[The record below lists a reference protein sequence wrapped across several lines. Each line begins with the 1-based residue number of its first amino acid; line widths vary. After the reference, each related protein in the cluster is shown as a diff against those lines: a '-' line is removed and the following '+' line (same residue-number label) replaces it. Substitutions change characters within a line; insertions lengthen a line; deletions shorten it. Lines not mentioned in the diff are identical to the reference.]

1 MCVAIALSGFLVL
14 MLSGMLSQT
23 LVLSTVSQ
31 NQLIAA
37 HAAEELL
44 ENARVMTYGE
54 VTTLVNASTI
64 KLDQPITF
72 LVNGDGTPSQTGL
85 RPTSMP
91 VQLDLTDPNTVY
103 GEVNPSSPGT
113 INASAKWLPGFGNY
127 FRGTATETV
136 SANSNAGV
144 SWYEITI
151 DIAYNGGAGNS
162 PNTKKLTR
170 KAYVVS
176 QGLDFHQ

>member
-1 MCVAIALSGFLVL
+1 

-54 VTTLVNASTI
+54 ISTLVNASTI
-64 KLDQPITF
+64 NLGQAITF
-72 LVNGDGTPSQTGL
+72 VVNADGTPSQTAL
-85 RPTSMP
+85 RPSSLP
-91 VQLDLTDPNTVY
+91 VQLDLTDTSTVY
-103 GEVNPSSPGT
+103 GEVNPSNPGV
-113 INASAKWLPGFGNY
+113 INPGGKWLPGFGNY

-136 SANSNAGV
+136 TANSSGGIN
-144 SWYEITI
+144 WYEITI
-151 DIAYNGGAGNS
+151 EIAYNGNTASNS

-170 KAYVVS
+170 KAYIVS